1 VCGITGYTHTNRP
14 CDRTVIHQITRLMR
28 HRGPDQDGVYVSGGI
43 SLGAVRL
50 KIIDLNGG
58 EQPMLSDDGQTVVVY
73 NGEIY
78 NYREVTETLVELG
91 HRFESSSDTEVL
103 LHAFLEWDTDCF
115 ARLKGMFAAAIWQE
129 AIGRLVLA
137 RDRMGIKPLYFSR
150 CRGQLYFGSELKTL
164 LAHAEISR
172 QLDLVALDQYLSLN
186 YVPCPRT
193 LVDGI
198 EKLPPGHILEWS
210 AGELKTRSFWK
221 LKFQPATDL
230 PEEEAVE
237 QLDGLLR
244 GAVRQHLVS
253 DVPLGILLSGGM
265 DSSTIVHYAASESS
279 ERLKTFSVSFAGR
292 TFDES
297 RYFRMVADRYA
308 TEHYEF
314 DLSRDLNLEESIR
327 QFAQY
332 ADEPCGDS
340 SSLPIWYLS
349 KLCRQHVTVTL
360 SGEGADELFGGY
372 VTYQADRLA
381 RLMRVVPGFFRRMAL
396 VGARYGWPVSEDK
409 VSLEYMVKRFLE
421 GSFLSPYGAHCY
433 WNGAFSEQQK
443 QELCAFERKLPW
455 KPETLLDDTQPFGRL
470 NGFLWFDQ
478 KYYLPDDI
486 LAKVDRMSM
495 AHSLE
500 VRPPFLDHEVV
511 EFADRLPERFKIR
524 GRRQKYLLKRLMR
537 DKLPLEVLK
546 RPKMGFDIPAH
557 DWLRRELKPLL
568 LEVTRPAVLAHTGLF
583 RSEILHRWM
592 QEHFERRHN
601 IGFHLWG
608 LMILL
613 LWMEKW
619 EIQSPFQQV
628 QATSQPTLVGASAPR
643 F

>member
-1 VCGITGYTHTNRP
+1 
-14 CDRTVIHQITRLMR
+14 MR
-28 HRGPDQDGVYVSGGI
+28 HRSPDQEGVYVSGGI

-50 KIIDLNGG
+50 KIIDLKGG
-58 EQPMLSDDGQTVVVY
+58 EQPMLSEDGQTVLVY

-78 NYREVTETLVELG
+78 NYREIAETLVGLG
-91 HRFESSSDTEVL
+91 HRFKSSSDTEVL

-115 ARLKGMFAAAIWQE
+115 ARLKGMFAAAIWHE
-129 AIGRLVLA
+129 PTSRLVLA
-137 RDRMGIKPLYFSR
+137 RDRLGIKPLYFSR
-150 CRGQLYFGSELKTL
+150 CKGQLYFGSELKTL
-164 LAHAEISR
+164 LAHPEISR

-193 LVDGI
+193 LVEGI

-221 LKFQPATDL
+221 LRFQPASDL
-230 PEEEAVE
+230 TEEEALE
-237 QLDGLLR
+237 QLDGLLKR
-244 GAVRQHLVS
+244 AVREHLVS
-253 DVPLGILLSGGM
+253 DVPLGILLSGGV
-265 DSSTIVHYAASESS
+265 DSSTIVHYAASQSS

-297 RYFRMVADRYA
+297 RYFRMVADRYG
-308 TEHYEF
+308 TDHYEF
-314 DLSRDLNLEESIR
+314 DLSRDLDLEEAIR

-340 SSLPIWYLS
+340 SSLPVWYLS
-349 KLCRQHVTVTL
+349 KLCRQHVTVAL

-372 VTYQADRLA
+372 VTYQADRMA
-381 RLMRVVPGFFRRMAL
+381 RFVRLFPGSFRRMAL
-396 VGARYGWPVSEDK
+396 AGVHSCLPVSEDK
-409 VSLEYMVKRFLE
+409 ISREYMVKRFLE
-421 GSFLSPYGAHCY
+421 GSFLSPYGAHCF

-443 QELCAFERKLPW
+443 QELCAFERKSPW
-455 KPETLLDDTQPFGRL
+455 RPETLLDDTQLSASL
-470 NGFLWFDQ
+470 NGFLCFDQ

-500 VRPPFLDHEVV
+500 VRPPFLDHELV
-511 EFADRLPERFKIR
+511 EFAGRLPERFKIR
-524 GRRQKYLLKRLMR
+524 GRRQKYLLKQLMR
-537 DKLPLEVLK
+537 DKLPLDVLK

-568 LEVTRPAVLAHTGLF
+568 LEVTRDSVLAHTGLF
-583 RSEILHRWM
+583 RPEILHRWTE
-592 QEHFERRHN
+592 EHFERRHN

-613 LWMEKW
+613 LWMDKW
-619 EIQSPFQQV
+619 QIQSPFQQV
-628 QATSQPTLVGASAPR
+628 QTTSQPTLVGASTPR
-643 F
+643 L

>member
-1 VCGITGYTHTNRP
+1 
-14 CDRTVIHQITRLMR
+14 
-28 HRGPDQDGVYVSGGI
+28 
-43 SLGAVRL
+43 
-50 KIIDLNGG
+50 
-58 EQPMLSDDGQTVVVY
+58 
-73 NGEIY
+73 
-78 NYREVTETLVELG
+78 
-91 HRFESSSDTEVL
+91 
-103 LHAFLEWDTDCF
+103 
-115 ARLKGMFAAAIWQE
+115 
-129 AIGRLVLA
+129 
-137 RDRMGIKPLYFSR
+137 MGIKPLYFSR
-150 CRGQLYFGSELKTL
+150 CNGQLYFGSELKTL
-164 LAHAEISR
+164 LAHPEISR

-193 LVDGI
+193 LVEGI

-210 AGELKTRSFWK
+210 AGELKTRPFWK
-221 LKFQPATDL
+221 LKFQPVTDL
-230 PEEEAVE
+230 PEEEALE

-244 GAVRQHLVS
+244 RAVKQHLVS
-253 DVPLGILLSGGM
+253 DVPLGVLLSGGV

-279 ERLKTFSVSFAGR
+279 ERLKTFSVSFPGR

-308 TEHYEF
+308 TDHYEL
-314 DLSRDLNLEESIR
+314 DLSRDLDLEGTIR

-340 SSLPIWYLS
+340 SSLPVWYLS
-349 KLCRQHVTVTL
+349 KLCRQHVTVAL

-381 RLMRVVPGFFRRMAL
+381 RFMRLVPGSLRRIAL
-396 VGARYGWPVSEDK
+396 VGARAGLPVSEDK
-409 VSLEYMVKRFLE
+409 ISPEYMVKRFLE
-421 GSFLSPYGAHCY
+421 GSFLPPLGAHCY
-433 WNGAFSEQQK
+433 WNGAFSEEQK
-443 QELCAFERKLPW
+443 QALCSFERKSVW
-455 KPETLLDDTQPFGRL
+455 PETLLDDTRPFVPL
-470 NGFLWFDQ
+470 DGFLWFDQ

-537 DKLPLEVLK
+537 DKLPLEILK

-568 LEVTRPAVLAHTGLF
+568 LEVTSHSALAHTGLF
-583 RSEILHRWM
+583 RPEILHRWTE
-592 QEHFERRHN
+592 EHLERRHN

-613 LWMEKW
+613 LWMDKW
-619 EIQSPFQQV
+619 QIQSPFRQV
-628 QATSQPTLVGASAPR
+628 RAASQPTLVGARAPR